1 MKTTSFQDGAERR
14 TRNPEVIYLEL
25 PGSMLRIAPE

>member
-1 MKTTSFQDGAERR
+1 MMLSFRDAPQAQ
-14 TRNPEVIYLEL
+14 TRNPEVNYLEL